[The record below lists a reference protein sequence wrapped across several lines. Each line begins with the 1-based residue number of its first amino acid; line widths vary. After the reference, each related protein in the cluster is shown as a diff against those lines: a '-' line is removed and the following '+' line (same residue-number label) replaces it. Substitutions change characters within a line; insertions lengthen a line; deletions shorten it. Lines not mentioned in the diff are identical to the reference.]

1 MDPISVRKWG
11 WGYIDYILEARMA
24 TSTFLLLL
32 VSATATCCLASSYD
46 LNACTYTGVNGKVYD
61 LSPLIPKK

>member
-1 MDPISVRKWG
+1 MHAHVAPQKGVGLHKLRG
-11 WGYIDYILEARMA
+11 EMA
-24 TSTFLLLL
+24 ISTFVLLL

-46 LNACTYTGVNGKVYD
+46 LNACTYTDDKGKVYN

>member
-1 MDPISVRKWG
+1 MRTWRHKRG
-11 WGYIDYILEARMA
+11 WGYSKVRGEMA
-24 TSTFLLLL
+24 ISTFVLLL

-46 LNACTYTGVNGKVYD
+46 LNACTYTDDKGKVYD